1 MNEIDLMKPDDI
13 ETEESNET
21 DLKELF
27 LEAMERYEE
36 SKEALAKIHK
46 LFEEDIKFGIGGDQW
61 DARIADLRQRD
72 GLPTVTNNY
81 LFPFIRNIV
90 NEYKMN
96 EYSIK
101 ANPVDNGS
109 DVEKAKII
117 NGLLKHIEY
126 SSDAQSAYETA
137 LQSAVA
143 GGLGAFRVVP
153 RTVDL
158 DDVDLFIERI
168 EDPTTVLFDPNT
180 RRADFS
186 DMDYCFFLN
195 VIHEK
200 KFKEDFPGKDC
211 SGIDNMDWKNG
222 KNITIAEYWWKV
234 GEKVYQAI
242 MNGKEILYY
251 NEDYPGKHIPFC
263 IVVGES
269 YSIKG
274 KKEYKGIVRDAKSS
288 QIFANLWQSEIASYL
303 GTAQKAQWLC
313 TPDQVDGLEEMWT
326 EGNLINSPYI
336 LYNHKDGTPM
346 PTRVAPASPAAGYID
361 AANRA
366 VEDIKRMTGIMD
378 SSVGVP
384 INQQSG
390 KAISQIQAQANISS
404 YTYMNS
410 IKRAQRYAGI
420 ILVDLLKHY
429 YTNADVKAI
438 VGEDGNQQVVKINQP
453 FIGEDGTVKEYDLT
467 TGKFDIVISEGP
479 SYTSQRQER
488 LTNILEF
495 LRINPQVAAISG
507 DIVADL
513 LEIPELADRLKNTL
527 DPKIVGKQQQINPQQ
542 IKMEMQQRDQMIEQ
556 LTEALNK
563 ETAIANELE
572 SKQQIEIQKLQMQL
586 EAEREKNIRDNETRL
601 KIAEM
606 NNLVKLSTT
615 NEKES
620 LNSYNNND
628 LI

>member
-234 GEKVYQAI
+234 GDKVYQAI

>member
-1 MNEIDLMKPDDI
+1 MNEIDLEKPDI

-153 RTVDL
+153 RTVD
-158 DDVDLFIERI
+158 DSDVDLFIERI

-234 GEKVYQAI
+234 GDKVYQAI

-251 NEDYPGKHIPFC
+251 NEEYPGKHIPFC

>member
-1 MNEIDLMKPDDI
+1 MNEIDLEKPDI

-153 RTVDL
+153 RTVEDS
-158 DDVDLFIERI
+158 DVDLFIERI

-251 NEDYPGKHIPFC
+251 NEEYPGKHIPFC

-542 IKMEMQQRDQMIEQ
+542 VQMEMQQRDQMIEQ

-572 SKQQIEIQKLQMQL
+572 GKQQLEIQKLQMQL